1 MDSETKKQE
10 KVRLKERLKY
20 TIDQRVKNEMR

>member
-10 KVRLKERLKY
+10 KVKLKERLKY
-20 TIDQRVKNEMR
+20 AIDKRVKKEYF